1 LKTSEIAKINIKK
14 WVATKK
20 IDIFVYIILKK
31 KLNKKK
37 DIERLSVEV
46 AGFIMI

>member
-20 IDIFVYIILKK
+20 NRYFCLYNLKK

-37 DIERLSVEV
+37 DTERLSVEV